1 MLALINVNFVPQKA
15 SAKHIKIRNRNM
27 SEEKKEIET
36 FSFPGEEEQHDI
48 AGLSEEGK
56 VLLNKVSLF
65 EQAKQELI
73 ANANFEIEKND
84 ILYNNYMEQLRE
96 VVNKKEEEDEPISD
110 KEKN

>member
-1 MLALINVNFVPQKA
+1 
-15 SAKHIKIRNRNM
+15 M

-56 VLLNKVSLF
+56 VLLNKVQLTENSKEALVA
-65 EQAKQELI
+65 QANELI

>member
-1 MLALINVNFVPQKA
+1 MT
-15 SAKHIKIRNRNM
+15 
-27 SEEKKEIET
+27 EEKKEIET

-65 EQAKQELI
+65 KQAKQELI

-96 VVNKKEEEDEPISD
+96 VVNKKEEEDEPVSD

>member
-27 SEEKKEIET
+27 TEEKKEIET

-65 EQAKQELI
+65 KQAKQELI

-96 VVNKKEEEDEPISD
+96 VVNKKEEEDEPVSD